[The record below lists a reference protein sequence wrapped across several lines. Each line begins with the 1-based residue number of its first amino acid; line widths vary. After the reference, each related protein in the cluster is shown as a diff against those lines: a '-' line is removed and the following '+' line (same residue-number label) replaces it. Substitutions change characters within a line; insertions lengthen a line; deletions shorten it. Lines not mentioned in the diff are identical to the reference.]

1 MHPASPPIK
10 TSLPPSPT
18 AGIGPIVAVIVANI
32 ALAFGPL
39 FVRMADTGPVA
50 AAFWRIALAVPIL
63 LVAAF
68 ALKERPIA
76 SARGLWG
83 LLLFSGLAF
92 AADLASWHFGI
103 MRTTLAN
110 STLFGNSATFIYP
123 IYGFLIARMW
133 PTRMQTVALLLAGL
147 GAALLLGRSAELS
160 PRNLAG
166 DLFCL
171 LAGVLYAVYFILMA
185 RARTTMLPVSALALS
200 SVASIAPLLLFAL
213 LLGEQILPSQWTP
226 LVLLALV
233 SQVFGQ
239 GLMIYALGHLSPLV
253 VGLALLIQPV
263 VSATIGWV
271 MFDERLG
278 ALDLVGAVLV
288 GIALVL
294 VRRGA
299 PKPVAQDPLPGEGV
313 GPRS

>member
-1 MHPASPPIK
+1 M
-10 TSLPPSPT
+10 
-18 AGIGPIVAVIVANI
+18 IVANI